1 MEQMMSSLQE
11 DGVGMGLN
19 QDNDG
24 TGFGEMG
31 GEEDDENQQM
41 VFVDEDGRELDHET
55 VMMMMNQ
62 EGLVQGPDGQFYY
75 QGMEPG
81 EYDMEADEDQEQEED

>member
-31 GEEDDENQQM
+31 GEEDDEN
-41 VFVDEDGRELDHET
+41 
-55 VMMMMNQ
+55 
-62 EGLVQGPDGQFYY
+62 
-75 QGMEPG
+75 
-81 EYDMEADEDQEQEED
+81 